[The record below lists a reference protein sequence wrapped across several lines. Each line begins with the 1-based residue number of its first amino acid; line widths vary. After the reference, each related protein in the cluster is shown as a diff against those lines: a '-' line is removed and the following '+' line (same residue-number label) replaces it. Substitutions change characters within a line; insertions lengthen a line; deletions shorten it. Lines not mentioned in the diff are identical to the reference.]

1 MVRLEVN
8 LDYMCS
14 GDEMI
19 GTHVRGPYLVTD
31 G

>member
-1 MVRLEVN
+1 MVRLEMN

-14 GDEMI
+14 GDEMVA
-19 GTHVRGPYLVTD
+19 THVRGPYLVTN

>member
-8 LDYMCS
+8 LDYMYS

-19 GTHVRGPYLVTD
+19 GTHVRGPYYIW
-31 G
+31 